1 MKHTINIALIG
12 NPNVG
17 KTSVFNML
25 TGLKQKVGN
34 YPGITVEKKVGV
46 FKVNNQLKAN
56 IVDLPGSYSINATS
70 KDEQVVLDLLYDQN
84 NEHYPDLIVVVAD
97 VENIKRNLLLFTQIK
112 DLGLPTILAVNMA
125 DRMGPKGIS
134 LDIQSLEAALDT
146 KVVLLS
152 VRENKGFEELKGAI
166 ASYKELSKEKII
178 DIKSIDT
185 AYFEQFAAAN
195 PNKDVYQHW
204 LVQDGS
210 SSSEIKKIQHKETVK
225 RYQIIN
231 EALNKSYAVNALEA
245 SDIRSKMD
253 RVLTHW
259 FFGYA
264 IFFGIMLLIFQ
275 SVFDWSSIPMDFI
288 DGLFASLIESLKE
301 TLPAGKLTDLIT
313 DGVIAGING
322 VVIFIPQIAILF
334 LFISLLEESG
344 YMSRVVF
351 LMDRIM
357 RPFGLNGKSIV
368 PLISGT
374 ACAIP
379 AIMSARNIEN
389 WKERLITI
397 LITPFTTCSARI
409 PVYVI
414 IISLVVPDKKVFGFI
429 GLQGLTMTGLYIL
442 GFFMAIIS
450 AWILNKIIKS
460 KQKSYFV
467 VEMPTYRLP
476 LLKNVFYTV
485 VEKTKSFVFGA
496 GKIILPLSVLLWF
509 LGTHG
514 PGDNFTNAEEIITST
529 YVDQQLS
536 EEDLQDKVAS
546 FKLESS
552 YMGLIGK
559 GIEPVVR
566 PLGYDWK
573 IGIAVIASFSARE
586 VFVGTLATIY
596 SVGSHADE
604 EDISLIK
611 DRMMRETF
619 PDGTKVFTLATGV
632 SILLFYAFAMQCIST
647 VAITRKETNS
657 LKWTVIQAVGMTLFA
672 YIVSFVA
679 YQLLK

>member
-56 IVDLPGSYSINATS
+56 ILDLPGSYSINATS
-70 KDEQVVLDLLYDQN
+70 KDEQVVLDLLFDQN
-84 NEHYPDLIVVVAD
+84 NEHYPDVVLVVAD

-185 AYFEQFAAAN
+185 AHFEQFAAAN

-559 GIEPVVR
+559 SIEPVVR